1 MVYLAHA
8 FGRIKAKEN
17 FMTLATVTDI
27 QIAIESLP
35 RAEYQNLWQWF
46 SEVAW
51 EKWDKQ
57 IEADSNSGK
66 LDFLIEEALNEKRQ
80 IGKILSY

>member
-1 MVYLAHA
+1 
-8 FGRIKAKEN
+8 
-17 FMTLATVTDI
+17 MTLATVTDI

-35 RAEYQNLWQWF
+35 RLEYQNLRQWF
-46 SEVAW
+46 SEMAW

-57 IEADSNSGK
+57 IEADSNAGE

-80 IGKILSY
+80 NELVAL